1 MVKRMLIDATHPEET
16 RVVVLNGNRLD
27 EFDFESASKKQLK
40 GNIYLAKVTRV
51 EPSLQAAFVEYGGNR
66 HGFLAF
72 NEIHPDYYRIPI
84 ADREA
89 LLAEA
94 RAAERER
101 EAAQDA
107 EDAAHDA
114 DGSERRDLDA
124 AVPDEP
130 EHDETEHD
138 EPQSHAPAR
147 DARPDPTPDAPRA
160 EDPRDDSGHGPRDEE

>member
-101 EAAQDA
+101 EAAQDD
-107 EDAAHDA
+107 EDDHDH
-114 DGSERRDLDA
+114 RRDHDNDHDH
-124 AVPDEP
+124 PDEP
-130 EHDETEHD
+130 TGEDADHGAAGFGADH
-138 EPQSHAPAR
+138 PA
-147 DARPDPTPDAPRA
+147 
-160 EDPRDDSGHGPRDEE
+160 G